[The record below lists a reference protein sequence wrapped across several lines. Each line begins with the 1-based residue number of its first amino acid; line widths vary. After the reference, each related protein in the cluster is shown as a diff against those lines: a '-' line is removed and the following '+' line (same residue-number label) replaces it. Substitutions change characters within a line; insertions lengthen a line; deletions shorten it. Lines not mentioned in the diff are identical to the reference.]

1 METADPVSYEFSGHA
16 AYAHRRLDSTLNQS
30 FPFYPAPY
38 SVPYQASSHPY
49 SYAHSVSPGHAHSN
63 PYQYFVPNQHIQPHP
78 LRLTTEQSTQA
89 LPEIRPAKNAISRP
103 AKTPDPGPVQ
113 PSGSRTSPDGPE
125 KKGTTADIVFSTNVD
140 VLMKAIQAKHAASP
154 TPQKSLPEQPLSAQH
169 PLPSQHALPPHHSMT
184 PQSLPSQHALTPQ
197 QPLPPLQQ
205 HLAPA
210 AVAHY
215 AVPYPSTPPR
225 YFSATDGSVFRSC
238 KKRKYVCERDDCG
251 KTFAQKTHLDIHK
264 RAHSGEK
271 PFVCDVPSC
280 GQRFSQQGNLKTH
293 KRRHTG
299 EKPFE
304 CERCHKK
311 FAQRGNV
318 RAHMLTHDEGRKF
331 SCLLDECGKTF
342 TQLGNLKSHQ
352 NKFHA
357 STLRNLTQRFS
368 QIGEEGPAS
377 STDRALWEYF
387 ADLYKNSNKGIKGRG
402 KDRRISTN
410 RPRDSME
417 RVSVESEES
426 TKMRRASYDFSVSVY
441 NSSDGEE
448 SYYARPQHGH

>member
-169 PLPSQHALPPHHSMT
+169 PLPSQHPLTPQHALPPHHSMT

-225 YFSATDGSVFRSC
+225 YFSATDGSVSRSC

-251 KTFAQKTHLDIHK
+251 KTFAQKTHLYIHK

-271 PFVCDVPSC
+271 PFVSRDV
-280 GQRFSQQGNLKTH
+280 
-293 KRRHTG
+293 
-299 EKPFE
+299 
-304 CERCHKK
+304 
-311 FAQRGNV
+311 
-318 RAHMLTHDEGRKF
+318 
-331 SCLLDECGKTF
+331 
-342 TQLGNLKSHQ
+342 
-352 NKFHA
+352 
-357 STLRNLTQRFS
+357 
-368 QIGEEGPAS
+368 IG
-377 STDRALWEYF
+377 
-387 ADLYKNSNKGIKGRG
+387 
-402 KDRRISTN
+402 
-410 RPRDSME
+410 
-417 RVSVESEES
+417 
-426 TKMRRASYDFSVSVY
+426 
-441 NSSDGEE
+441 
-448 SYYARPQHGH
+448 